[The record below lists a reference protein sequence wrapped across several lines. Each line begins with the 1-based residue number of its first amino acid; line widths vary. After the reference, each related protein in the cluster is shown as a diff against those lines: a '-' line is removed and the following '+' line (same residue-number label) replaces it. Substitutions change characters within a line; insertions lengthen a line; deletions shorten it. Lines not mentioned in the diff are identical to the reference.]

1 MVSNMIRN
9 RTTIFSTNT
18 FLVWLIDGIDHLEI
32 IMKLHN
38 LLVELNE
45 NLVYKE
51 GTPNIFRS
59 SFSFSVALAL
69 ACMTCYMT

>member
-9 RTTIFSTNT
+9 GTTIFSTNT

-51 GTPNIFRS
+51 GTPNVFRS
-59 SFSFSVALAL
+59 SFSVAL